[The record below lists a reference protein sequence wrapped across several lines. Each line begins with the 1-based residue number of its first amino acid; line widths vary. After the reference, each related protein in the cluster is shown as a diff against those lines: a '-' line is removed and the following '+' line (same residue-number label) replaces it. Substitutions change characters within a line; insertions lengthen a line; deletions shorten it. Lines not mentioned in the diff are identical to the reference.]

1 MKNNHDDIRELSLSF
16 LRLLEEKFKDRDDF
30 EKVNT
35 GLLSMARLVA
45 LLAISI
51 EEPVRKII
59 LETFFLRVIGG
70 IAELELQVLPEF
82 FTKKVIEKAMKNEDN

>member
-51 EEPVRKII
+51 EEPARKTI
-59 LETFFLRVIGG
+59 LETFFLKVIGG
-70 IAELELQVLPEF
+70 IAELELQVIPEF
-82 FTKKVIEKAMKNEDN
+82 FTKKIIEKAMKNEDN